1 MAPAQVRRHLK
12 GVALRRQHERAA
24 RMDLAWHIQAMA
36 PERSRNGRM
45 PDHAKL
51 VAGEKHHDRKRGQT
65 PEQMRE
71 AMIGIVH
78 AFGGKIIPQAGPRLE
93 HIRLPT

>member
-1 MAPAQVRRHLK
+1 MS
-12 GVALRRQHERAA
+12 
-24 RMDLAWHIQAMA
+24 LAWHIQRMA

-45 PDHAKL
+45 PDLDKL
-51 VAGEKHHDRKRGQT
+51 MNREKQSIEPRRQT

-78 AFGGKIIPQAGPRLE
+78 AFGGKVISQTGPRTE